1 MIHRMVMAALLHG
14 QTYLD
19 VRDDPKATKQA
30 LLVVVLS
37 SVGLWVGQAFGSVV
51 ERTAGEDVV
60 RFVQIL
66 TSALVEWLVMGILFY
81 WIGRNLMG
89 REITYF
95 SVLRVIGFASAPG
108 VLYILRAAGG
118 QLGAGLTSFVV
129 IWLVFALM
137 LALRH
142 SLRAPYGVTFG
153 MAAVGFFIAISI
165 RQMIVGTPL

>member
-1 MIHRMVMAALLHG
+1 MVLAALLHG

-30 LLVVVLS
+30 LLVIVLS
-37 SVGLWVGQAFGSVV
+37 SVGLTVGQAFGSVV
-51 ERTAGEDVV
+51 ERTAGEDLV

-66 TSALVEWLVMGILFY
+66 TSAFMEWLVMGVLFY

-95 SVLRVIGFASAPG
+95 SILRVIGFASAPG

-118 QLGAGLTSFVV
+118 QVGATLHSFVF
-129 IWLVFALM
+129 IWLVFAMM
-137 LALRH
+137 LAVRH
-142 SLRAPYGVTFG
+142 SLRAPYSVAFG
-153 MAAVGFFIAISI
+153 MAAVGVVLIGMTI
-165 RQMIVGTPL
+165 RQMVVGPPV